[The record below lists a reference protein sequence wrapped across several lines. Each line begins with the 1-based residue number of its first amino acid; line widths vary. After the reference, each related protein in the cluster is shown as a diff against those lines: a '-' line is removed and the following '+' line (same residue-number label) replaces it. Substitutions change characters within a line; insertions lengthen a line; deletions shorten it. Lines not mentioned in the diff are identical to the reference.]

1 MAEHVE
7 DALLFVKTTFQ
18 SYLTSRH
25 KELAGRLA
33 GQAVFDILGLV
44 DAQRHFDLLLELS
57 SSLIDAIA
65 EVPPSASTKDAT
77 LCLSSC
83 LKSYAS
89 KESSMSKL
97 TTNVRSKWVAAGPAG
112 ILAFCMNLHE
122 GHQ

>member
-65 EVPPSASTKDAT
+65 EVPPSAST
-77 LCLSSC
+77 
-83 LKSYAS
+83 
-89 KESSMSKL
+89 
-97 TTNVRSKWVAAGPAG
+97 VRDS
-112 ILAFCMNLHE
+112 E
-122 GHQ
+122 GHADKFFKLCVKRVVYVQIDNKRTIKMGRGRTGRHFGLLYEFT